1 MGVQLDF
8 CYIEGEEYSSP
19 FFVVGGSMGN
29 YWLDRDLEEVTRDFV
44 DRLLPNYE
52 AIESVLK
59 MQPLVFWAE
68 VRGCVVRL
76 SLRSRHFKPM
86 PNPWVKIEAEAGTS
100 LAKVVAK
107 LIDIDMEAKDGL
119 CGDLRTMRHAFD
131 GLDTNSQEGQARM
144 AKRAI

>member
-1 MGVQLDF
+1 
-8 CYIEGEEYSSP
+8 
-19 FFVVGGSMGN
+19 MGN
-29 YWLDRDLEEVTRDFV
+29 YWLDRDLEEVTREFV

-52 AIESVLK
+52 MIEEILQQ
-59 MQPLVFWAE
+59 QPWIFWAE
-68 VRGCVVRL
+68 VREGVGVVRL
-76 SLRSRHFKPM
+76 KVASQYLKPM
-86 PNPWVKIEAEAGTS
+86 PSPWVKIEAEAGTS